1 MQVVSPIC
9 CGLDVHQATLTAC
22 VRRVTANGQTTTDL
36 RQFGTTSPALRALSD
51 WLVEQHCPVV
61 AMESSGIYLT
71 MGYASD
77 HPWLRVSVRGN
88 SAMQSIVEQC
98 KQALE
103 KHYGSR
109 FAGLLLYGSMARNQ
123 TDASSDID
131 LLVLLRQPFNYF
143 QELRTIVDLLYPL
156 QMESERLIS
165 AKPAFVDEFE
175 EGGLQLYRNAK
186 REGVSV

>member
-1 MQVVSPIC
+1 
-9 CGLDVHQATLTAC
+9 
-22 VRRVTANGQTTTDL
+22 
-36 RQFGTTSPALRALSD
+36 
-51 WLVEQHCPVV
+51 
-61 AMESSGIYLT
+61 
-71 MGYASD
+71 
-77 HPWLRVSVRGN
+77 
-88 SAMQSIVEQC
+88 
-98 KQALE
+98 
-103 KHYGSR
+103 
-109 FAGLLLYGSMARNQ
+109 MARNQ